1 MNILQFK
8 NNITGERVRG
18 FEYTGFDA
26 IRDVEMF
33 SHLRA
38 HDIYQ
43 IDPKNTNAVTCVVSV
58 PINDSGCCTPVVLVP
73 GTYFIKTEGGEL
85 QAIPPQLFK
94 GRYTEIKTEGEMI

>member
-1 MNILQFK
+1 MIILQFK
-8 NNITGERVRG
+8 NNINGECVRG

-43 IDPKNTNAVTCVVSV
+43 IDPKNTNAVTCVISV
-58 PINDSGCCTPVVLVP
+58 PIGDSGCSTPVVLVP
-73 GTYFIKTEGGEL
+73 GTYLIKNPDGEL
-85 QAIPPQLFK
+85 QAIPKILFND
-94 GRYTEIKTEGEMI
+94 RYTEIKTEEE